1 MIKGIQYLQL
11 FQQKKTMTNRG
22 YAVVLG
28 ATGGIGQAICARLA
42 ASGWSIY
49 LHYNTQEAEVKK
61 LQAELNSQYPQLEF
75 VSVQA
80 DFLQD
85 DGAEVLAKKVR
96 NVRAIVVANG
106 QSMYKLLT
114 ETTSED
120 MTALWKVHMQNPA
133 QFIGLV
139 SAQLRS
145 FDKAYIVFIGSIW
158 GNTGAAGEVMYSAVK
173 GAQHAFVK
181 AYAKEAAYAQIRV
194 NAVAPGW
201 IETRMN
207 DAIPADEKQLVLDE
221 IPLMTTGSTE
231 NVADTVDFLVS
242 GKADYMTGEILKVNG
257 GWHI

>member
-1 MIKGIQYLQL
+1 MQ
-11 FQQKKTMTNRG
+11 TNNS

-28 ATGGIGQAICARLA
+28 ATGGIGQVICRQLA

-49 LHYNTQEAEVKK
+49 LHFNERVAEAKK
-61 LQAELNSQYPQLEF
+61 LQSELKNLYPEQDF
-75 VSVQA
+75 IIVQA
-80 DFLQD
+80 DFLQN
-85 DGAEVLAKKVR
+85 DGAQVLAEKVR
-96 NVRAIVVANG
+96 RVRAVVVANG

-114 ETTSED
+114 ETTARD
-120 MTALWKVHMQNPA
+120 MDGLWKVHMQNPA

-139 SAQLRS
+139 SSQLRN
-145 FDKAYIVFIGSIW
+145 FETAAYVVFIGSIW

-181 AYAKEAAYAQIRV
+181 AYAKEAAYSRIRV

-207 DAIPADEKQLVLDE
+207 DVIPEDEKQLVIKE
-221 IPLMTTGSTE
+221 IPLMTTGTPQ
-231 NVADTVDFLVS
+231 NVADTVDFLMS

-257 GWHI
+257 GWYI

>member
-1 MIKGIQYLQL
+1 
-11 FQQKKTMTNRG
+11 MTNRG

-28 ATGGIGQAICARLA
+28 ATGGIGQAICRNLA
-42 ASGWSIY
+42 ASGWSIF
-49 LHYNTQEAEVKK
+49 LHFNKQEAEAEK
-61 LQAELNSQYPQLEF
+61 LQVELTNLYPHLDF
-75 VSVQA
+75 VIVQA
-80 DFLQD
+80 DFLED
-85 DGAEVLAKKVR
+85 NGAAKLAKKTR
-96 NVRAIVVANG
+96 NVRAVVVANG

-114 ETTSED
+114 ETTTDD
-120 MTALWKVHMQNPA
+120 MSALWKVHMQNPA

-207 DAIPADEKQLVLDE
+207 DEIPVDEKQLVLEE
-221 IPLMTTGSTE
+221 IPLMSTGTPQ
-231 NVADTVDFLVS
+231 NVADTVDFLLS
-242 GKADYMTGEILKVNG
+242 GNADYMTGEIVKVNG

>member
-1 MIKGIQYLQL
+1 
-11 FQQKKTMTNRG
+11 MTNRG

-28 ATGGIGQAICARLA
+28 ASGGIGQAICHRLA
-42 ASGWSIY
+42 ASGWSIF
-49 LHYNTQEAEVKK
+49 LHFNSQEAEVRK
-61 LQAELNSQYPQLEF
+61 LQVELANLYPHLDF

-80 DFLQD
+80 DFLED
-85 DGAEVLAKKVR
+85 EGASMLAKKIW
-96 NVRAIVVANG
+96 NVRAVVVANG

-114 ETTSED
+114 ETTPED
-120 MTALWKVHMQNPA
+120 MSALWKVHMQNPA
-133 QFIGLV
+133 HFIGLV
-139 SAQLRS
+139 SGQLRS
-145 FDKAYIVFIGSIW
+145 YDKAYIVFIGSIW

-207 DAIPADEKQLVLDE
+207 DSIPVDEKQIVVEE
-221 IPLMTTGSTE
+221 IPLMTTGTPQ
-231 NVADTVDFLVS
+231 NVADTVDFLLS
-242 GKADYMTGEILKVNG
+242 GKADYMTGEIIKVNG